1 MSVKMTILISK
12 IDFHKIDLI
21 FKCDVLAALIDVLT
35 IQYKLLTKAKQLLG
49 MFLWNLL
56 FNGSHRDSVR

>member
-21 FKCDVLAALIDVLT
+21 FKCDVLAALIDALT
-35 IQYKLLTKAKQLLG
+35 IQYKLLTKAKHLLG
-49 MFLWNLL
+49 MF
-56 FNGSHRDSVR
+56 